1 MAKNIELISLND
13 IIPPSISGD
22 RHIQSIISAT
32 DPQLQEVSQ
41 SIREAFIISRI
52 DELPENVIDL
62 LAWQWHVD
70 NYEPDLP
77 VVTKRGLVRD
87 SVRWHRKKGTKSA
100 IKSALEKLDFVPTFL
115 EWFDIGTAPH
125 TFEIY
130 GHYRENDL
138 NVFFLGP
145 DTEEI
150 LTRVVEITKPA
161 RSKLISLIVA
171 PIPPDLKTHACYW
184 DRCIWGHPSIEL
196 HDWGLLPLPVFE
208 NDPLTS
214 IDFVHGFNVISDTQ
228 LWDVSTWGGVPY
240 RELRYGQDFEHC
252 IFTNLNRISTATWF
266 IPYEWAGFSWEDSER
281 YSLDF
286 ETYLERGS
294 TVHTD
299 IKPLPLWM
307 DYSINM
313 LADVQPGAPIG
324 GHNFLRGILA
334 DLQRENTATWFI
346 PYAWEKFTWG
356 ESERYSRDFEL
367 DFQRD
372 NSSVEANIKP
382 QPFGRV
388 CVIGMYAS
396 LQPYWDTWAWWQYN
410 DWGEKFG
417 IPRFAPGFER
427 DNKASVQWS
436 ENEAPYAKWSRFR
449 TWGDST
455 WYKEPTTAGTW
466 ETGAWIDDYDL
477 EEKTA

>member
-1 MAKNIELISLND
+1 MARVLEDLSLKD

-70 NYEPDLP
+70 SYEPDLDIE
-77 VVTKRGLVRD
+77 TKRELVRD

-115 EWFDIGTAPH
+115 EWFDIGTKPH

-161 RSKLISLIVA
+161 RSKLIQLIVA
-171 PIPPDLKTHACYW
+171 PIPPDMKEHACYW
-184 DRCIWGHPSIEL
+184 DDCIWGHPRIEL
-196 HDWGLLPLPVFE
+196 HDWGLITLPVFE

-228 LWDVSTWGGVPY
+228 LWDISTWGGVPY

-252 IFTNLNRISTATWF
+252 IFANLNRISTATWF

-286 ETYLERGS
+286 EMYYERGS
-294 TVHTD
+294 RAYTD
-299 IKPLPLWM
+299 IKPYPLGM
-307 DYSINM
+307 DYFLNM
-313 LADVQPGAPIG
+313 LADFQLRELIC

-346 PYAWEKFTWG
+346 PYAWEKFTWT
-356 ESERYSRDFEL
+356 EAERYSRDFEMYHE
-367 DFQRD
+367 RGMR
-372 NSSVEANIKP
+372 AGAGIKT
-382 QPFGRV
+382 QPFGTV
-388 CVIGMYAS
+388 YFVDMLAS
-396 LQPYWDTWAWWQYN
+396 LQPYWDCYTWYQHN
-410 DWGEKFG
+410 DWGEIFG
-417 IPRFAPGFER
+417 IPRFAPGFMR
-427 DNKASVQWS
+427 DNKASVQWDES
-436 ENEAPYAKWSRFR
+436 EAPYAKWSRFR

-455 WYKEPTTAGTW
+455 WDKSPAGAGTW

-477 EEKTA
+477 EEAV